1 MCNLYALTHSRTAV
15 IRWFGVTDN
24 RASQFEP
31 LASIFPG
38 HEAPVLRVDSD
49 GALAFSLMHWGFV
62 LPQPGRAPK
71 RVTNVRD
78 DRIQTSRFWTSSF
91 EDRRCLV
98 PASSYCEPSDERPA
112 RWHWFALKG
121 EEPRPLFAFP
131 GIWRR
136 WKGPVRKDGPVV
148 EQEVFA
154 FLTTSPNSLTAT
166 INHERMPV
174 LLSSPEEWRVWLN
187 GRPSEAFSLTAPYA
201 PDAMHIV
208 RSGASKAD
216 TEEGSETIRLADQ
229 ENPKREKSHQMK
241 LF

>member
-24 RASQFEP
+24 RAVQFEP

-38 HEAPVLRVDSD
+38 HEAPVLRAASD
-49 GALAFSLMHWGFV
+49 GTLELSMMNWGFV
-62 LPQPGRAPK
+62 LPQTGRAPK

-78 DRIQTSRFWTSSF
+78 DRIQTSRFWTDSF
-91 EDRRCLV
+91 ETRRCLV
-98 PASSYCEPSDERPA
+98 PASSYCEPSEERPA

-148 EQEVFA
+148 DQEVFA

-174 LLSSPEEWRVWLN
+174 LLSTHENWKLWLSGTNGEALSLARSFEPE
-187 GRPSEAFSLTAPYA
+187 
-201 PDAMHIV
+201 DMQIV
-208 RSGASKAD
+208 RSGARKAD
-216 TEEGSETIRLADQ
+216 SEEGTEFDASGDILAIPGMQ
-229 ENPKREKSHQMK
+229 TK
-241 LF
+241 LI